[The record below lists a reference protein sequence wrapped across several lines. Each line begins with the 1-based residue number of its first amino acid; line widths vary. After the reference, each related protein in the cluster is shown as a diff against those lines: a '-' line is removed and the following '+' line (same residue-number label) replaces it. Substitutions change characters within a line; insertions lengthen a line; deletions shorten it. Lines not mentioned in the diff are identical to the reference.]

1 MLRAPSLAF
10 SSSRTLLPASEGR
23 RDKKNGERFSP
34 ERCLRGNFRVA
45 IFCSPQALSLR
56 AGGNRGMR
64 RKTDC
69 ANSKPTSKPT
79 PAFHVVCGPPP
90 SPRAASKMSSRARD
104 STKSR
109 RSLQRRN
116 GKTLHVPAVG
126 SVPPPPDGLHVAP
139 SRRTRGDHLERGAKV
154 CGSSAQT

>member
-1 MLRAPSLAF
+1 MLRAPSLDF
-10 SSSRTLLPASEGR
+10 SSSCTLLPASEGR
-23 RDKKNGERFSP
+23 RDKKMVNASP
-34 ERCLRGNFRVA
+34 RKDVYGTN
-45 IFCSPQALSLR
+45 SALPFFV
-56 AGGNRGMR
+56 R
-64 RKTDC
+64 RKPSLSAQAEIGAC
-69 ANSKPTSKPT
+69 AEKQLARTQNR
-79 PAFHVVCGPPP
+79 PANRRPRSMLSAAPPP
-90 SPRAASKMSSRARD
+90 SPRAAGKMSSRARD

-116 GKTLHVPAVG
+116 SKTLHAPAVG